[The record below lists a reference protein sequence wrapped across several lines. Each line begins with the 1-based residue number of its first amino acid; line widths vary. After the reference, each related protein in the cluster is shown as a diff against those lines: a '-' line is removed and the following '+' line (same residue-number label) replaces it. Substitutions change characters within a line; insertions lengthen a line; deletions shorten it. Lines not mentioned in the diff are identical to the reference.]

1 MFIQNLS
8 RKGKELEEV
17 LLVRLYNYREL
28 KENCY
33 SSLSLEKKKK
43 AGDTM
48 NKKQF
53 GPLDIA
59 LTKRRA
65 RVHTESIKKRKRTRR
80 SIAGKIV

>member
-1 MFIQNLS
+1 
-8 RKGKELEEV
+8 
-17 LLVRLYNYREL
+17 
-28 KENCY
+28 
-33 SSLSLEKKKK
+33 
-43 AGDTM
+43 M

-65 RVHTESIKKRKRTRR
+65 RVHTESIKKRKITRR

>member
-1 MFIQNLS
+1 MGNS
-8 RKGKELEEV
+8 EV
-17 LLVRLYNYREL
+17 LNIVHLLSIYPFL
-28 KENCY
+28 FF
-33 SSLSLEKKKK
+33 SLQKLNDQDEKFHTTVKK

-65 RVHTESIKKRKRTRR
+65 RVHTESIKKRKRKRTRR

>member
-1 MFIQNLS
+1 MQKLN
-8 RKGKELEEV
+8 V
-17 LLVRLYNYREL
+17 QD
-28 KENCY
+28 
-33 SSLSLEKKKK
+33 EKFHITVKK

-65 RVHTESIKKRKRTRR
+65 RVHKESIKKRKRTRR
-80 SIAGKIV
+80 SIAGKIVLLQSVKGKLLL

>member
-1 MFIQNLS
+1 
-8 RKGKELEEV
+8 
-17 LLVRLYNYREL
+17 
-28 KENCY
+28 
-33 SSLSLEKKKK
+33 
-43 AGDTM
+43 M

-80 SIAGKIV
+80 SIAGKIVLLQSVKGKLLL